1 MSDLSCG
8 RMRQLAAELA
18 LDVLTGY
25 ERAEAQA
32 HLNRC
37 PECREYV
44 RSLTLVGD
52 RLLGLVPGAEPPVG
66 FEDRVLA
73 RMGMLAPVQRP
84 VQRRPWLPLTVA
96 AAVAAAVFGVGGWL
110 VADTGLVTVNVA
122 GGDHASQEVL
132 RFAELRASDER
143 QVGQVFTYLGSP
155 AWLYMTVDT
164 DPGTASV
171 SCELAQKDGTMVWV
185 GRFDLTNGK
194 GSWGTD
200 LTVDPSNVIGARLV
214 SNDGKDRVLAIA
226 TFGNGPTAW
235 PRVTTP
241 R

>member
-73 RMGMLAPVQRP
+73 RMGMLAPA
-84 VQRRPWLPLTVA
+84 RRPERRHRWLPLAVA
-96 AAVAAAVFGVGGWL
+96 AAVAAMVFGVGGWL

-132 RFAELRASDER
+132 RFAELRASDQR

-155 AWLYMTVDT
+155 AWLYMTVDA
-164 DPGTASV
+164 DPSTTSV
-171 SCELAQKDGTMVWV
+171 SCELERKDGTMVWV
-185 GRFDLTNGK
+185 GKFDLTNGK

-200 LTVDPSNVIGARLV
+200 LTVNPSNVTGARLV
-214 SNDGKDRVLAIA
+214 SNDGKKRVLAIA
-226 TFGNGPTAW
+226 NFGSGPAVS
-235 PRVTTP
+235 PRTSTP
-241 R
+241 H